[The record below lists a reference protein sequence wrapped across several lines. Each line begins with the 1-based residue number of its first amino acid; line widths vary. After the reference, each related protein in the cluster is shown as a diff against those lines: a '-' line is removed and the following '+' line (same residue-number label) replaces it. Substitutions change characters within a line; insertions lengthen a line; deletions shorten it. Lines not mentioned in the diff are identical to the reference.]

1 MKHGVNMSTANL
13 SLNDAPR
20 FYEMDGALR
29 AYSNRAIILAAIA
42 VLVACL
48 AVAGLLF
55 VRLQPPT
62 VIRVLPTGE
71 ATVVSP
77 HGSITSTSSEA
88 LKETKAAEAPNDF
101 EKEAYIR
108 TFLDRYLNYDYHT
121 LGHNWSAALNMMTG
135 NLRHAAL
142 MEFQK
147 NDTVGKMEEEKVR
160 SEFKLRSVEVTKTDP
175 LMYNAY
181 GVRTIHRMDAKNEAV
196 DQVVEAYRIRLASF
210 DRSAKNPTGL
220 LIAEF
225 ISTQIHGEEKKP
237 QFDMGG
243 NR

>member
-1 MKHGVNMSTANL
+1 
-13 SLNDAPR
+13 
-20 FYEMDGALR
+20 
-29 AYSNRAIILAAIA
+29 
-42 VLVACL
+42 
-48 AVAGLLF
+48 
-55 VRLQPPT
+55 
-62 VIRVLPTGE
+62 
-71 ATVVSP
+71 
-77 HGSITSTSSEA
+77 
-88 LKETKAAEAPNDF
+88 
-101 EKEAYIR
+101 
-108 TFLDRYLNYDYHT
+108 
-121 LGHNWSAALNMMTG
+121 MMTG

-160 SEFKLRSVEVTKTDP
+160 SEFKLRSVEVTKSDP

-181 GVRTIHRMDAKNEAV
+181 GVRTIHRMDATNEAV

-237 QFDMGG
+237 QFDMRG
-243 NR
+243 NQ